1 MDEEEKPI
9 LVGYLTIKSQN
20 GFSIRISKKPKY
32 CQLFKASRNG
42 IERLEISDGEN
53 DKNTR
58 IVTLENCVK
67 IVLEQPTANIIN
79 IVTKTGQIQLHSIND
94 AMAKQWKVALQLVA
108 FKEKQSPN
116 SVLSCNAV
124 IEEDNDLYC
133 SSYSE
138 GIFTVTLIPT
148 EASMKCGLG
157 PKMYTLM
164 LSGTEIQLKCY
175 EDESIVIAMWP
186 YRYIRKYGYRDGKFT
201 FEAGRK
207 CDTGEGTFKLD
218 NANPQEIFRCM
229 STKMKSM
236 KKNINNDSFN
246 SSIDNNLSLAF
257 SSLEPGSRSP
267 LPPTPQSSFVGVD
280 SHNPFRAVLT
290 SPEIMNSSGLNKS
303 CIPNKPP
310 RKALPSVASHQMS
323 VKVSTEQR
331 SHSVIS
337 NISSVF
343 IKSHN
348 GVDDANGISDT
359 VNNSVPLPCKGNR
372 DYECVEDITDAWK
385 KLGIDDV
392 NHTEHMPTSEDD
404 ELTGFINERSKTSR
418 ELKSKYHHDST
429 SGADILM
436 PTSIDESY
444 DTLDFFRT
452 THKVSSGYTTIVP
465 ITNNNNKPPL
475 HQTPN
480 SSDDYEI
487 IGEPSATSTMPRNYS
502 SSSTL
507 IVEGFDSNANQMS
520 LAPPDMSGCRKA
532 DDSHLGYGMIRQ
544 PSLQSQNSSSSV
556 CSSSTNPFKNDEPD
570 KIHRLDYATV
580 SKPKRV

>member
-1 MDEEEKPI
+1 MDDEEKPI

-20 GFSIRISKKPKY
+20 GFSIRISKKLKY

-53 DKNTR
+53 DKNIR

-67 IVLEQPTANIIN
+67 IVLEQPPSNIIN
-79 IVTKTGQIQLHSIND
+79 IITKTGQIQLHSCND
-94 AMAKQWKVALQLVA
+94 AMAKQWKVALQSIA
-108 FKEKQSPN
+108 FKDKQSSS

-148 EASMKCGLG
+148 DASMKCGLE
-157 PKMYTLM
+157 PEMYTLM

-175 EDESIVIAMWP
+175 EDESIIVAKWP

-236 KKNINNDSFN
+236 KKNINSDSFN

-267 LPPTPQSSFVGVD
+267 LPPTPQSSFVGVE

-290 SPEIMNSSGLNKS
+290 SPEINNSSGIIKN

-310 RKALPSVASHQMS
+310 RKALTSIASHHMP
-323 VKVSTEQR
+323 VKVSSEQR
-331 SHSVIS
+331 SHGVIS

-343 IKSHN
+343 IKNHIGIDNTNVLS
-348 GVDDANGISDT
+348 DA
-359 VNNSVPLPCKGNR
+359 VNHSVPLPCKGNR

-392 NHTEHMPTSEDD
+392 NHIEHMPTSEDD
-404 ELTGFINERSKTSR
+404 ELTGFIKERSKASR
-418 ELKSKYHHDST
+418 VPKSNYHHESSAAAGELLLSYT
-429 SGADILM
+429 
-436 PTSIDESY
+436 IDESY

-465 ITNNNNKPPL
+465 IINNNRQQN
-475 HQTPN
+475 HQSSN
-480 SSDDYEI
+480 SSEDYEI
-487 IGEPSATSTMPRNYS
+487 IGEPSAISTIARDYNT
-502 SSSTL
+502 SSTT
-507 IVEGFDSNANQMS
+507 IVESCDSNANQKS
-520 LAPPDMSGCRKA
+520 LAPPDMSACRKA
-532 DDSHLGYGMIRQ
+532 DDSHLGYGMIRKS
-544 PSLQSQNSSSSV
+544 SLQSQNSSSSV
-556 CSSSTNPFKNDEPD
+556 CSTSSNPFKTDEPD